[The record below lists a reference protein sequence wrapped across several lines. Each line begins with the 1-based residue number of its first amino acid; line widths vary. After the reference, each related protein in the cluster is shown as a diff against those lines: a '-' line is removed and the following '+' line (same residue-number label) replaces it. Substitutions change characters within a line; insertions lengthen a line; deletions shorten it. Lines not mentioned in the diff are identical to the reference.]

1 MENLS
6 KLIFSYELLR
16 DRLEAAQLQRDY
28 LTEEKFKKIFSND
41 NVNIGSFYMFT
52 FGDFDSVQKQYAM
65 NYLFDFM
72 EEKAKI

>member
-1 MENLS
+1 
-6 KLIFSYELLR
+6 
-16 DRLEAAQLQRDY
+16 LQRDY
-28 LTEEKFKKIFSND
+28 LTKEKLDKIFPNN
-41 NVNIGSFYMFT
+41 NVNIHIFYMFT

>member
-52 FGDFDSVQKQYAM
+52 FGEFDSAQKQYAM
-65 NYLFDFM
+65 N
-72 EEKAKI
+72 